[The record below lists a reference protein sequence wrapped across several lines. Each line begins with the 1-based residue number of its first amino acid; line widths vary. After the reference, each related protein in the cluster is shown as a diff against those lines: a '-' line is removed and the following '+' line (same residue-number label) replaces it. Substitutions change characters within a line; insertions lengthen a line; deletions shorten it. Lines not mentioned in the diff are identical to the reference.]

1 MDLDGIRTFTLVV
14 RTGSFAAAARLRGV
28 APSSVSRAVA
38 VLEGEIGIRLF
49 QRTTRRLALTEAGR
63 SYHRQVVPLLEA
75 LERAADAARDLGA
88 RPRGLL
94 RVAVAA
100 PLATLYL
107 ARWVAAFAERFPDLE
122 IELVLDSRY
131 ADLVGERI
139 DVAVRLGHLASAS
152 VVALKLCAAPRAV
165 VASPSYLVGHAPRRP
180 SDTRAHRVLV
190 FPRGG
195 EHETWRFRDAEGRTS
210 EVEVRARVSAADGLI
225 VRELAKSGLGLAL
238 LPRWLCADDL
248 RSGALVDV
256 FPSHE
261 VTATEFES
269 SLWLAY
275 PSRSHLPLKVR
286 VFVDFLREIF
296 REGPPWEQAAGAP
309 DPSVAGGPEAP
320 PRRAGRAPPAS
331 RGRRGRS
338 RA

>member
-14 RTGSFAAAARLRGV
+14 KTGSFAAAARLRGV
-28 APSSVSRAVA
+28 APSSVSRTVA

-63 SYHRQVVPLLEA
+63 SYHRQVAPLLDA
-75 LERAADAARDLGA
+75 LDRAADAARDLGA

-100 PLATLYL
+100 PFATLYL
-107 ARWVAAFAERFPDLE
+107 ARWLATFAARYPELE

-139 DVAVRLGHLASAS
+139 DVAVRLGRVASAS
-152 VVALKLCAAPRAV
+152 VVALKLCDAPRAV
-165 VASPSYLVGHAPRRP
+165 VASPSYLMNNTPRRP
-180 SDTRAHRVLV
+180 ADINDHRVLV

-195 EHETWRFRDAEGRTS
+195 ERETWRFRDGEGRTT
-210 EVEVRARVSAADGLI
+210 EVEVRARIAAADGLI
-225 VRELAKSGLGLAL
+225 VRELARSSLGLAL
-238 LPRWLCADDL
+238 LPRWLCAQDL
-248 RSGALVDV
+248 RSGVLVDV
-256 FPSHE
+256 FPMHE

-275 PSRSHLPLKVR
+275 PSRANLPLKVR
-286 VFVDFLREIF
+286 VFVEFLRETF
-296 REGPPWEQAAGAP
+296 RGGPPWDRQVGSEDGSTAREP
-309 DPSVAGGPEAP
+309 
-320 PRRAGRAPPAS
+320 
-331 RGRRGRS
+331 
-338 RA
+338 

>member
-1 MDLDGIRTFTLVV
+1 MDLDGIRTFALVV
-14 RTGSFAAAARLRGV
+14 RAGSFAAAARLRGV
-28 APSSVSRAVA
+28 APSSVSRTVA
-38 VLEGEIGIRLF
+38 MLEGEIGIRLF

-63 SYHRQVVPLLEA
+63 SYHRRVVPLLDG

-100 PLATLYL
+100 PFATLYL
-107 ARWVAAFAERFPDLE
+107 ARWLPAFAERFPDLQ
-122 IELVLDSRY
+122 IELALDSRY

-139 DVAVRLGHLASAS
+139 DVAVRLGRLDSAS
-152 VVALKLCAAPRAV
+152 VIALKLCDAPRAV
-165 VASPSYLVGHAPRRP
+165 VASPAYLVGHAPRRP
-180 SDTRAHRVLV
+180 ADVRDHRCLV

-195 EHETWRFRDAEGRTS
+195 ERETWRFRDGEKRTT
-210 EVEVRARVSAADGLI
+210 EVEVRARISVADGLV
-225 VRELAKSGLGLAL
+225 VRELARSGLGLSL

-286 VFVDFLREIF
+286 VFVDYLREIF
-296 REGPPWEQAAGAP
+296 RGGPPW
-309 DPSVAGGPEAP
+309 DH
-320 PRRAGRAPPAS
+320 RAGSEDGSMA
-331 RGRRGRS
+331 GKT
-338 RA
+338 

>member
-14 RTGSFAAAARLRGV
+14 RTGGFAAAARLRGV
-28 APSSVSRAVA
+28 APSSVSRAIA
-38 VLEGEIGIRLF
+38 ALEGEIGIRLF

-63 SYHRQVVPLLEA
+63 SYHRQVVPLLEG

-107 ARWVAAFAERFPDLE
+107 ARWLTVFAERFPDLE
-122 IELVLDSRY
+122 IELVLDARY
-131 ADLVGERI
+131 ADLVSERI
-139 DVAVRLGHLASAS
+139 DVAVRLGRLASAS
-152 VVALKLCAAPRAV
+152 VVALRLCAAPRAV
-165 VASPSYLVGHAPRRP
+165 VASPSYLARHAPRRP
-180 SDTRAHRVLV
+180 ADVRDHRVLV

-195 EHETWRFRDAEGRTS
+195 EREIWRFRDGSRRTT
-210 EVEVRARVSAADGLI
+210 EIEVRARVSAADGLI
-225 VRELAKSGLGLAL
+225 VRELARSGLGLAL

-256 FPSHE
+256 FPSQE

-296 REGPPWEQAAGAP
+296 RGGPPWDHAGK
-309 DPSVAGGPEAP
+309 VAGPG
-320 PRRAGRAPPAS
+320 AS
-331 RGRRGRS
+331 ET
-338 RA
+338 